1 MPGHRPGEENTMKRG
16 TILTG
21 LAALVLTGLIVLAGA
36 PTVTPFP
43 SLPFIIVDGAGGCYV
58 TCPEGD
64 GDGLAEIGAVITVT
78 VADIT
83 GAPIVGIPAS
93 DYWLI
98 GCEDNIVLCAGSA
111 AINADSAS
119 NSDGVTTI
127 SGRLA
132 AGGCDNSLVVVVQ
145 GIVADDPPGSGAW
158 LCLPY
163 DTKSPDITGDG
174 GVVDLVVD
182 IIDLAA
188 FAMGYTSP
196 PRVYD
201 TCFDFNCDG
210 TVGLIDFAIFAQH
223 FLHWC

>member
-1 MPGHRPGEENTMKRG
+1 MKRG

-21 LAALVLTGLIVLAGA
+21 LAVLVLTGLIVLAGA

-43 SLPFIIVDGAGGCYV
+43 GLPVIIVDGAGGCYV
-58 TCPEGD
+58 TCPQGD

-78 VADIT
+78 VTDIT
-83 GAPIVGIPAS
+83 GAPIVGIPAG

-98 GCEDNIVLCAGSA
+98 GCEDNIVLCAGSH

-119 NSDGVTTI
+119 NADGVTTI

-145 GIVADDPPGSGAW
+145 GIVATDPDDQSTP

-163 DTKSPDITGDG
+163 ETKSPDVTGDG
-174 GVVDLVVD
+174 GVVDQVVD
-182 IIDLAA
+182 IIDLAT

-196 PRVYD
+196 PQVYD
-201 TCFDFNCDG
+201 ACFDFNCDG

>member
-1 MPGHRPGEENTMKRG
+1 MSKSG
-16 TILTG
+16 TWLSVVII
-21 LAALVLTGLIVLAGA
+21 VVLAVAFGSSRVPA
-36 PTVTPFP
+36 DIPIPGIPYVTAT
-43 SLPFIIVDGAGGCYV
+43 GAGGCYV
-58 TCPEGD
+58 TCPGGD

-78 VADIT
+78 VADVT

-98 GCEDNIVLCAGSA
+98 GCEDNVVLCAGSY

-127 SGRLA
+127 SGRLV

-145 GIVADDPPGSGAW
+145 GIIADDPPGSGAW

-182 IIDLAA
+182 LVDMAT

-196 PRVYD
+196 PKAYD
-201 TCFDFNCDG
+201 ACFDFNCDG
-210 TVGLIDFAIFAQH
+210 TVGLVDFAIFAQH
-223 FLHWC
+223 FLHLC